1 MNIDKLKQA
10 QKTFLSRYPKGFQ
23 SEEMIAISKKHK
35 LDKIAQFVSENL
47 APDAL
52 DDTDTA
58 SENMIKIVSRS
69 SMVSVFE
76 KPKFRDAV
84 RSMPNED
91 KQMLVDS
98 LKELLYGEE
107 AKGFNMMLDL
117 LIKYGIAKWPL
128 ISVFRCYYNPHTD
141 LLLKPTTVK
150 NVIKFFELEG
160 LVYKPRPSYDFYV
173 KYRNAIN
180 VMKSKVD
187 ASLAPNNPA
196 FSGFLM
202 MAMDMLQN
210 DDI

>member
-10 QKTFLSRYPKGFQ
+10 QETFLSRYPKGFE
-23 SEEMIAISKKHK
+23 SEEMVAISKKHK
-35 LDKIAQFVSENL
+35 LDNLTQFVSENL
-47 APDAL
+47 TPDVL
-52 DDTDTA
+52 DDIDTA
-58 SENMIKIVSRS
+58 AENMIKVVSRS

-84 RSMPNED
+84 RSMQNDD

-98 LKELLYGEE
+98 LKDLLYGDE
-107 AKGFNMMLDL
+107 ARGFNMMLDL

-128 ISVFRCYYNPHTD
+128 ISVFRCYYNPQTD
-141 LLLKPTTVK
+141 LLFKPTTVK
-150 NVIKFFELEG
+150 NIIKFLELEG

-173 KYRNAIN
+173 KYRNTIN
-180 VMKSKVD
+180 EMKSRVD

-210 DDI
+210 NDI